1 VKVAGETQQLSTV
14 YKDMAT
20 VQNKFQKCPPT
31 NEEAQRCIVAS
42 LADPNTFLLDHLL
55 ALKPVKALEG
65 QLIHQLL
72 KIFVNEQLDAY
83 VKFYE
88 ENKGF
93 VDGLGLKHQD
103 NLGKI
108 KLLSFMQ
115 MAENRSE
122 IPMAELSQNL
132 DIPENEIEDFLIDV
146 IKTRLVRAKI
156 SQGEGVVYVSSTMH
170 RTFQTSDWNQLH
182 KLLLGWKTNLS
193 VVKEHLSTIAST
205 QVELMHESRNIQ

>member
-1 VKVAGETQQLSTV
+1 MIELLGTYTTENASQAK
-14 YKDMAT
+14 
-20 VQNKFQKCPPT
+20 
-31 NEEAQRCIVAS
+31 EEAQRCIVAS

-146 IKTRLVRAKI
+146 KNKTCQSKDFTGRRSSVRILYDAQNFSDFRL
-156 SQGEGVVYVSSTMH
+156 
-170 RTFQTSDWNQLH
+170 
-182 KLLLGWKTNLS
+182 
-193 VVKEHLSTIAST
+193 
-205 QVELMHESRNIQ
+205 ES